1 MTYLDIVNAVLR
13 RLREDDVATVTE
25 TSYSTLIG
33 EFVKHALSEVED
45 AWDWNALRTTIQVTT
60 AASDF
65 SYSLVTAGH
74 SYKVFDVHEDNND
87 YDLIKGTYHQ
97 MNHWLLTGANE
108 GAPRY
113 WDINGHDA
121 NGDPVVNLFPVPDD
135 VYLVNFNMKVKTDLS
150 ADTDGTTVIYIPW
163 LPVVLKAT
171 QLAVNE
177 RGEDGGLTI
186 ASLEPQ
192 YLSALANA
200 ISYDAALHADE
211 TMWEVM

>member
-1 MTYLDIVNAVLR
+1 
-13 RLREDDVATVTE
+13 
-25 TSYSTLIG
+25 
-33 EFVKHALSEVED
+33 
-45 AWDWNALRTTIQVTT
+45 
-60 AASDF
+60 
-65 SYSLVTAGH
+65 
-74 SYKVFDVHEDNND
+74 
-87 YDLIKGTYHQ
+87 
-97 MNHWLLTGANE
+97 
-108 GAPRY
+108 
-113 WDINGHDA
+113 
-121 NGDPVVNLFPVPDD
+121 
-135 VYLVNFNMKVKTDLS
+135 
-150 ADTDGTTVIYIPW
+150 VIYIPW